1 MDDHVATYLTDVKAV
16 VPYLQQTDRLV
27 GDNVEDED
35 VERVVASIDEELFQ
49 PSFVFVEPHAD
60 IISHQE
66 TE

>member
-49 PSFVFVEPHAD
+49 QSFVFVEPHAD